1 MISASGGTYYYI
13 IPSNAPLGKWELK
26 LVTKNQIITPENGV
40 FEVVSKGMSINF
52 ISPISLATYS
62 RTSDQV
68 RVSKT
73 TYELGEKVEIIIE
86 PNSNYVGWLLQ
97 IQDSRGRYVFQQMVS
112 ARGGT
117 YYYSIPLYAPLGNW
131 KLKLATRSQT
141 ATPENGVFDVVRQ
154 GQEQEQE
161 QGQES
166 NSVTII
172 SPNGGEKWKQGQ
184 TYDIKW
190 NFDIGDYGVERT
202 YIYLEDHSGNPNCF
216 ADKTCGKWIFIG
228 YGNSDINSYSW
239 KILTDQD
246 LGTKFKIFFVAQ
258 LKKQGSRD
266 YIYYYGRSDDYFS
279 IVSSTQ
285 PTQPTQP
292 SDGPGILNAYEAL
305 KYNK

>member
-1 MISASGGTYYYI
+1 
-13 IPSNAPLGKWELK
+13 
-26 LVTKNQIITPENGV
+26 
-40 FEVVSKGMSINF
+40 MSMNF

-62 RTSDQV
+62 Q
-68 RVSKT
+68 
-73 TYELGEKVEIIIE
+73 IE
-86 PNSNYVGWLLQ
+86 
-97 IQDSRGRYVFQQMVS
+97 
-112 ARGGT
+112 
-117 YYYSIPLYAPLGNW
+117 
-131 KLKLATRSQT
+131 
-141 ATPENGVFDVVRQ
+141 TPVLFEAVIAG
-154 GQEQEQE
+154 

-190 NFDIGDYGVERT
+190 NFDIGDYSVESA

-228 YGNSDINSYSW
+228 YGNSDISSYSW
-239 KILTDQD
+239 KILSDQD

-279 IVSSTQ
+279 IVSSSEPTQ
-285 PTQPTQP
+285 PTQPT
-292 SDGPGILNAYEAL
+292 DGPGILNAYEAL
-305 KYNK
+305 KYNLKAVFDYIR